1 MNNTTS
7 LFDLI
12 GLILEENF
20 GNNDVS
26 RIGKDLCSNGSA
38 TLLDLI
44 KRLKADYTSIRN
56 ALIILI
62 QNKLVCFE
70 ERSKRK
76 ESSNVSNLQIDEPKE
91 IYYEFIM
98 DNCLMRLRFPKILFN
113 IKAIYGEIGQLIFE
127 EFIMFGVMNAF
138 QCVETVCDKLGTT
151 KKNELNNIKLTF
163 VKMIE
168 NNYLTQV
175 SNVKFK
181 DNYYDGKSKLFLLF
195 RKCRNQ

>member
-1 MNNTTS
+1 MNNSSS

-20 GNNDVS
+20 GDNDVT
-26 RIGKDLCSNGSA
+26 RIGKELCSNGAA
-38 TLLDLI
+38 TILELM
-44 KRLKADYTSIRN
+44 KRHKADYTSIRN

-62 QNKLVCFE
+62 QNKLVSFE

-91 IYYEFIM
+91 IYYEFLTE
-98 DNCLMRLRFPKILFN
+98 NCLIRLRFPKILFN
-113 IKAIYGEIGQLIFE
+113 IKSIYGEIGQLIFE

-138 QCVETVCDKLGTT
+138 QCVETVYDKLGTT

-175 SNVKFK
+175 SNIKFK
-181 DNYYDGKSKLFLLF
+181 DNFYEDKSMF
-195 RKCRNQ
+195 